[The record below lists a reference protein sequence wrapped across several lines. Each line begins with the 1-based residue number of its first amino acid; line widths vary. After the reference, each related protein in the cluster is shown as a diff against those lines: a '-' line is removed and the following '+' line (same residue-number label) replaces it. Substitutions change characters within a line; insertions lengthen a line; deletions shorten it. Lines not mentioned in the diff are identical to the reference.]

1 MLNLRLADPAAA
13 RAFASVH
20 GTPGLA
26 MMAWQDVRDQ
36 DATLVT
42 NSQQDLLIGS
52 WLLGLLAVA
61 SVAVLVGGRMAEQT
75 RRVGLIKAVGGTPG
89 LIAAVLLA
97 ENLVLALIAAA
108 AGLAAGWRA
117 APLLTSPG
125 AGLVG
130 APGAPSLTTL
140 TVALVA
146 AAALALALAATL
158 VPAIRAAR
166 ISTIRALADAA
177 RPPRRRA
184 A

>member
-1 MLNLRLADPAAA
+1 
-13 RAFASVH
+13 
-20 GTPGLA
+20 
-26 MMAWQDVRDQ
+26 
-36 DATLVT
+36 
-42 NSQQDLLIGS
+42 
-52 WLLGLLAVA
+52 
-61 SVAVLVGGRMAEQT
+61 MAEQT

-158 VPAIRAAR
+158 VRPFVPPASAR
-166 ISTIRALADAA
+166 FA
-177 RPPRRRA
+177 RWPTRPARRGGGQL
-184 A
+184 